1 MIVRGRREGRSER
14 RAHSKGCTQR
24 PASFQPFHLQIIL
37 HIHHGRLWTSSYY
50 PGLESSFSDP
60 YNAIS
65 SSSFSTSL
73 LRCLSVAHF
82 PRFSTSF
89 KPRTISSSTRLGQ
102 STGTSTGRGMFIV
115 SSSSNGHRS
124 SQGGKE
130 RDRSLPRSRLRRSVD
145 PLTFTSLICRSQLK
159 LTLSSSVQTLFSRP
173 KPSSPPPTLPL
184 PLLPAPPS
192 LPRTTKGKVTPRPL
206 PNENDPNPIQL
217 QLPTSPANFSPFKSL
232 AFWTTPLRFPPS
244 PPTFSHSLEEPWRQL
259 SRSRTKPRT

>member
-1 MIVRGRREGRSER
+1 MIVRGRRRRKESE
-14 RAHSKGCTQR
+14 ASSSKGSTQR
-24 PASFQPFHLQIIL
+24 PASFQPFHLKTIS

-50 PGLESSFSDP
+50 PGLESTFSDP

-124 SQGGKE
+124 SRGRKE
-130 RDRSLPRSRLRRSVD
+130 RNRSLPRSRLRRSVD
-145 PLTFTSLICRSQLK
+145 PLTFTSLVYRSQLK

-184 PLLPAPPS
+184 PRPPPPPPS
-192 LPRTTKGKVTPRPL
+192 LPRTMKRKVTPLPL
-206 PNENDPNPIQL
+206 PNGNDPNPIQL

-244 PPTFSHSLEEPWRQL
+244 PPTFSHSLEEP
-259 SRSRTKPRT
+259 